1 MSSSRPQTQYA
12 WNGEVS
18 LAYQVYGAGPVDL
31 VIVPGMVSHLEFA
44 WEHRGYRRFMDRLAS
59 FARVVVYDKR
69 GTGMSDH
76 VLEAPDFEPRLDDL
90 AAVLAAAGCRRPV
103 LFGFSEGAT
112 IASLF
117 AATHPNQVRRLVL
130 YGAYPRSLVADD
142 YPCGFDPG
150 AVADFR
156 AAVRGAWGEGVS
168 LTLLAPNR
176 IGDDDFRRWWAK
188 FERLSA
194 SPGLAVS
201 VLEVNNEIDIR
212 DVLPTIHVSTLL
224 LHRTGDIIP
233 VEGARLMADRMPHAR
248 LIELGGVDHWPW
260 LDGGDEV
267 VEAIEEFVTG
277 SRSHAEPDRVLA
289 TVLLTDIVGSTA
301 RAAAV
306 GDAAWRE
313 TLTRHDALVRRAVED
328 ERGLVIKSTGDG
340 MLARFDRPAAALRAA
355 GTIRAEVG
363 DALGLEV
370 RAGVHTGEVELLED
384 DVAGIAI
391 HIAAR
396 IVELAG
402 PGQVLVSR
410 TVKDLVTGA
419 GLDFSDA
426 GEHELKGVAE
436 PWQVFRLEEAAGLP
450 AR

>member
-1 MSSSRPQTQYA
+1 MSSVRPQTQYA

-18 LAYQVYGAGPVDL
+18 LAYQVYGDGPIDL

-44 WEHRGYRRFMDRLAS
+44 WEHAGYRRFMGRLAA

-90 AAVLAAAGCRRPV
+90 AAVLSAAGCRRPV

-130 YGAYPRSLVADD
+130 YGAYPRSAVADD
-142 YPCGFDPG
+142 YPFGFDPG
-150 AVADFR
+150 VLTDFR

-176 IGDDDFRRWWAK
+176 IGDEDFRRWWAK

-201 VLEVNNEIDIR
+201 VLEVNSAIDIR
-212 DVLPTIHVSTLL
+212 DVLPTIHVATLL
-224 LHRTGDIIP
+224 LHRTGDVIP

-248 LIELGGVDHWPW
+248 LIELGGADHWPW

-301 RAAAV
+301 RAAAM

-328 ERGLVIKSTGDG
+328 ERGLVVKSTGDG
-340 MLARFDRPAAALRAA
+340 TLARFDRPAAALRAA
-355 GTIRAEVG
+355 GTIRAEIG

-370 RAGVHTGEVELLED
+370 RAGVHTGEVELVED

-419 GLDFSDA
+419 GLEFSDA
-426 GEHELKGVAE
+426 GEHELRGVAE
-436 PWQVFRLEEAAGLP
+436 PWQVFRLEEAASLP